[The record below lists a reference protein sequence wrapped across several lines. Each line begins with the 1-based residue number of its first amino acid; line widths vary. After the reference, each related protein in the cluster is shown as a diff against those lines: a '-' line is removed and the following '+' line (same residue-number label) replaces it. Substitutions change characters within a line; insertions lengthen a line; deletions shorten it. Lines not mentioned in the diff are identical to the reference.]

1 MERRVHC
8 LENKEYRLRYTP
20 SFDEDFT
27 ETVRYIAE
35 VLQNPQAAEKLID
48 DTEKLIM
55 ERLKAPCAY
64 QQFQSVRV
72 RKHPYYRINVHHYA
86 VFYVVIEDVMEI
98 RRFLYS
104 GRELE
109 QIL

>member
-1 MERRVHC
+1 M
-8 LENKEYRLRYTP
+8 ENKEYQLRYTP
-20 SFDEDFT
+20 SFDDDFT

-48 DTEKLIM
+48 DTEKMIM

-64 QQFQSVRV
+64 QPFKSVRA
-72 RKHPYYRINVHHYA
+72 RKYPYYRINVHNYA
-86 VFYVVIEDVMEI
+86 VFYVVIDHVMEV

>member
-1 MERRVHC
+1 M
-8 LENKEYRLRYTP
+8 RYTP

>member
-1 MERRVHC
+1 MERRVQL
-8 LENKEYRLRYTP
+8 LENKEYQLRYTP

-48 DTEKLIM
+48 DTEKMIM

-64 QQFQSVRV
+64 QPFKSVRA
-72 RKHPYYRINVHHYA
+72 RKYPYYRINVHNYA
-86 VFYVVIEDVMEI
+86 VFYVVIDHVMEV